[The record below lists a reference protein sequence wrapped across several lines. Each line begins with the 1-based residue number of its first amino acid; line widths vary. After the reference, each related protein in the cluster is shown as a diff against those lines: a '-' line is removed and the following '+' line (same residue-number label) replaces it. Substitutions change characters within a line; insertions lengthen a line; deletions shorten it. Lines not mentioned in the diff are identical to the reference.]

1 MKPLDKNASLE
12 AVQAVFRRA
21 EALENAG
28 HHAQALPIYQQI
40 VQAKPRWPYAHF
52 GIGSAYAGIGK
63 FEDARRNI
71 RKAIAIKDD
80 HAAFHAK
87 LADVLSQLDDPQAA
101 IQAIDRA
108 IELDPK
114 NIAYRVNKAMI
125 VRFAGDLQGAYDL
138 LLPLIE
144 SGETADQ
151 LVRVYASLCGS
162 LGAPQK
168 GIAALEPLTHTVH
181 PDPLV
186 TATHFFVL
194 AKLYDQTGQF
204 DLAYQAATQ
213 GSALRNDT
221 YIPADRQAL
230 LEQRTQAWS
239 KERIGTLARS
249 KTTSDKP
256 VFIVGMPRS
265 GTTLI
270 EQIIAAHPQ
279 AYGAGELINIFAAA
293 DEIASPTPE
302 HPDLCAIVDA
312 LKPATLDRVARRI
325 LREMDKQAP
334 KGEKPI
340 RITDKLPLNFQHL
353 GFIEQLFPNVRVIHC
368 TRHPL
373 DTFVSCYLLDF
384 VGVNAHAY
392 TYDPEHFAHFY
403 GVYQRYMEH
412 WKSVCSIPI
421 LDVSYEEAIGDQ
433 RGVTERILSFLD
445 LEWDDSCLRFFEAK
459 RSVSTASTEQV
470 RRPMYASSM
479 GRWKN
484 YEGQLGVVVDA
495 LRGYG
500 VEYSL

>member
-1 MKPLDKNASLE
+1 MKPLDKTASIE
-12 AVQAVFRRA
+12 AVQATFRNA
-21 EALENAG
+21 ESLENAG
-28 HHAQALPIYQQI
+28 RHAQALLIYQQI
-40 VQAKPRWPYAHF
+40 TKSKPRWPYAYF
-52 GIGSAYAGIGK
+52 GIGSAYAGMGK
-63 FEDARRNI
+63 FEDARKNI
-71 RKAIAIKDD
+71 RKAIALKND

-87 LADVLSQLDDPQAA
+87 LADVLSQLDNPQEA

-114 NIAYRVNKAMI
+114 NIVYRVNKAMI
-125 VRFAGDLQGAYDL
+125 VRFSGDLQGAYDL
-138 LLPLIE
+138 LVPFIE
-144 SGETADQ
+144 ADQTADQ
-151 LVRVYASLCGS
+151 LVRVYASLCGA
-162 LGAPQK
+162 LGEPER
-168 GIAALEPLTHTVH
+168 GIASLEPLTRTVH
-181 PDPLV
+181 SDPIV

-204 DLAYQAATQ
+204 GLAYQAAAR
-213 GSALRNDT
+213 GSELRGDS
-221 YIPADRQAL
+221 YIPADREAL
-230 LEQRTQAWS
+230 LDQRRGAWS
-239 KERIGTLARS
+239 KDRIGTLARS
-249 KTTSDKP
+249 RVMSDRP

-293 DEIASPTPE
+293 DEVASVTPE
-302 HPDLCAIVDA
+302 QSDLRVIIDA

-334 KGEKPI
+334 KGTKPI

-353 GFIEQLFPNVRVIHC
+353 GFIEQLFPNAQIIHC

-403 GVYQRYMEH
+403 SVYLRYMEH

-421 LDVSYEEAIGDQ
+421 FDVSYEETIADQ
-433 RGVTERILSFLD
+433 RGVTERILSFLG

-470 RRPMYASSM
+470 RRPMYASSV

-484 YEGQLGVVVDA
+484 YKEQLGTVVDA
-495 LRGYG
+495 MDRYG
-500 VEYSL
+500 IVV